1 MYHLCTTQLTCFTAP
16 SNSTMKFKIKSKIL
30 IDLFSVYDQSFS
42 MLFFFVDLVV
52 WNIFMFPLII
62 VARYLVKHLN
72 THLFQPLTAETE
84 HI

>member
-1 MYHLCTTQLTCFTAP
+1 MYHLCTTQLNCFTAP